1 MHRVR
6 VELPHRAA
14 YYLWSV
20 PVDKRDQVLHDVNPF
35 GVQMEAPMQ
44 ANMTVHKWAPKID
57 DVGDIGRIGSTHSGG
72 DWG

>member
-1 MHRVR
+1 M
-6 VELPHRAA
+6 
-14 YYLWSV
+14 
-20 PVDKRDQVLHDVNPF
+20 DKRDQVLHDVNPF